1 MADEYRHKSYR
12 AWLLTQPCCCQP
24 CTRSVI
30 VHHHTAGETEQ
41 HGKSRGGKRGK
52 SQRASDADGMPL
64 CNHHHADLHDR
75 LGLSGFFADFDKHSR
90 RAWQDQQVDR
100 LQRLYAM
107 AYPEPLAP
115 AATSSRPKRARAV
128 GDWTVPTVLD
138 LMRKEARHRPAE
150 VSAAFTELADL
161 IEHGKEF

>member
-24 CTRSVI
+24 CVSPVI

-52 SQRASDADGMPL
+52 GQRASDEDGMPM

-75 LGLSGFFADFDKHSR
+75 LGLKGFFADFDKHSR
-90 RAWQDQQVDR
+90 REWQDQQVER

-107 AYPEPLAP
+107 AHPEPLAP
-115 AATSSRPKRARAV
+115 AAVPAGRAKRRTGA
-128 GDWTVPTVLD
+128 GWTVAGVRD
-138 LMRKEARHRPAE
+138 WCRKEAPTRGAQ
-150 VSAAFTELADL
+150 AADALTELANL
-161 IEHGKEF
+161 IEEDLR